1 MAAAKDRRAGNG
13 KAMHKSFQAGYVF
26 QRGTR
31 RRVWVGS
38 FREPQKMED
47 GSIRRARR
55 SEVLGLVSELS
66 KARAQD
72 KLRERL
78 ATLNGAGVQ
87 PRSVM
92 TFQGLAEEW
101 RRSVLDTY
109 RPTTRKFYASTLDR
123 YVLPNWS
130 KWRLCDIKLLDVKR
144 WLASKGQAYSTS
156 VVKHMRATL
165 SKMLADAVEMGHL
178 AANPAKGFRTPRGR
192 AVRRAC
198 VLSHEQI
205 RQVLGRLEE
214 PHRTAVRLVSV
225 LGLRESELAGLRV
238 CDLDFSNKTVTVRQ
252 SRYQGLVSQAKN
264 KGSARILPMPTGT
277 EALLRGLAETCPNP
291 EGLLFCDARGR
302 PFNFDN
308 VSRDTFGPLAESLGI
323 PHFTWRSFR
332 RGVSTQMH
340 RNGVPLKALQDLL
353 GHSNPQMTL
362 VYTQTALEDLRKAV
376 DGLEVEL
383 ESKCPQVAT
392 YLQ

>member
-1 MAAAKDRRAGNG
+1 
-13 KAMHKSFQAGYVF
+13 MHKSFQAGELF
-26 QRGTR
+26 KRGTR
-31 RRVWVGS
+31 RKVWVA
-38 FREPQKMED
+38 RWYERQKMQD
-47 GSIRRARR
+47 GSIKRARR
-55 SEVLGLVSELS
+55 SEVLGLAADVS
-66 KARAQD
+66 KAQAWHLLSVKID
-72 KLRERL
+72 
-78 ATLNGAGVQ
+78 ALNRGAVQ

-101 RRSVLDTY
+101 RRMVLDTY

-123 YVLPNWS
+123 YVLPYWS
-130 KWRLCDIKLLDVKR
+130 KWFLSDIKLLDVKS

-178 AANPAKGFRTPRGR
+178 TANPAKGFRTPRGK
-192 AVRRAC
+192 AVKRAC
-198 VLSHEQI
+198 VLSQEQI
-205 RQVLGRLEE
+205 GKVLARLEE

-225 LGLRESELAGLRV
+225 LGLRESELAGLRF
-238 CDLDFSNKTVTVRQ
+238 CDLDFLNKTVTVRQ
-252 SRYQGLVSQAKN
+252 SRYQGQVSQAKTE
-264 KGSARILPMPTGT
+264 GSARILPMPTGL
-277 EALLRGLAETCPNP
+277 EALLRGLAETCPNS
-291 EGLLFCDARGR
+291 ERLLFCDGAGK

-308 VSRDTFGPLAESLGI
+308 VSRDMFGPLAKSLGI

-376 DGLEVEL
+376 DGLELEL
-383 ESKCPQVAT
+383 DSNRPQIAT